1 MFIDFYNMIDSQSIE
16 IRKPDTEL
24 IKQIAKGCRCSNL
37 LAHLLINRGLK
48 TIEQVEN
55 YFHADS
61 GEVYAAETYPG
72 VAEAAELI
80 VTALKKEEKIFVCG
94 DYDVDGITAASI
106 IVLGLRNLNAQVEC
120 HLPHRFSEGF
130 GLSQEGVEAAVKY
143 GASLL
148 ITVDCGS
155 SSAAN
160 VSYARNQG
168 LKVIVTDHHQIE
180 GEAAEPDVFVNA
192 NLEGHDYPFTK
203 LCGAGVAWKLL
214 CAVYKRHSLPE
225 PRRYLDMV
233 ALATLC
239 DMVPMKGE
247 NRVLTMLGMPIL
259 ASLERPCFKALAEG
273 CKISPEAI
281 NAQSMSFSIGPKINA
296 CGRMDSPQCA
306 LDLMLAQNIDVC
318 RMKVSRLLEL
328 SQERHKVEQEV
339 FREIEEILDKD
350 GESKRSCIFV
360 YGTWHKGILGL
371 SAQRLM
377 DTYRVPVFVGT
388 DIDDNGQIMGSG
400 RAPEGINLLD
410 ILNLC
415 TDCLDKYGGHAN
427 AGGFTLKAGYEAQF
441 AQALRQ
447 ACRQLDIKPPKKK
460 VDCLLPI
467 HKLDM
472 ELIRELDRLEPTG
485 KENEK
490 PLFLAKDVHVVSR
503 LKPMGA
509 FGTSVSMQVV
519 DDNFPLGKAPIKAI
533 AFNKVKDL
541 ATLDIKNCT
550 ISFLYNV
557 EENIFRGRRE
567 LQITIRDFVAPDPRT
582 AALLPAEVE
591 QNEVFS
597 PFEEADRIVN
607 NLDRQRYL
615 ASVFAH
621 SRISQ
626 RLVDSRQVLN
636 KKLYIERLCQAEKL
650 EDGSSVLVVTDMGA
664 QFADMTNCKLAKI
677 VTSLE
682 TYVGSQA
689 DKVAFYQAEPY
700 KQVILA
706 APPLQIEFFNH
717 PCIVGAKQIHVLFD
731 YVQLFRLKRKLKVYA
746 LDREIMKN
754 VYCLV
759 MRLTKQ
765 GKNGFKLTENQIKVA
780 AQELKLETITL
791 RRALKVLEQLNLLKL
806 DSQEKGLLVGHFLK
820 PESSEKLDLQSSA
833 LYRSASELL
842 DSFSKVQRHLS
853 GLALEDDFLA

>member
-1 MFIDFYNMIDSQSIE
+1 MIDSQSIE
-16 IRKPDTEL
+16 IRKSDPEL
-24 IKQIAKGCRCSNL
+24 IEQIAKGCRCSNL

-48 TIEQVEN
+48 TVEQAEK
-55 YFHADS
+55 YFHADT
-61 GEVYAAETYPG
+61 EEIYDAEAYPG

-80 VTALKKEEKIFVCG
+80 ASALKKEEKIFVCG
-94 DYDVDGITAASI
+94 DYDVDGITATSI
-106 IVLGLRNLNAQVEC
+106 LVLGLRNLNAQVEC

-130 GLSQEGVEAAVKY
+130 GLSQEGVDAAVKY

-160 VSYARNQG
+160 VAYARNLG

-180 GEAAEPDVFVNA
+180 GEAAKPDVFVNA

-214 CAVYKRHSLPE
+214 CAVYKLHSLPE
-225 PRRYLDMV
+225 PRHYLDMV

-247 NRVLTMLGMPIL
+247 NRVLTMLGMPIF

-273 CKISPEAI
+273 CKVSPEAI

-328 SQERHKVEQEV
+328 SQERHKVEQKV
-339 FREIEEILDKD
+339 FREIEDILTND
-350 GESKRSCIFV
+350 GEIKRYCIFI

-371 SAQRLM
+371 CAQRLM

-388 DIDDNGQIMGSG
+388 NIDDNGQIMGSG

-415 TDCLDKYGGHAN
+415 ADCLDQYGGHAN
-427 AGGFTLKAGYEAQF
+427 AGGFTLKAGCEAQF

-447 ACRQLDIKPPKKK
+447 ACQQLDIKPPKKK
-460 VDCLLPI
+460 VDSLLPI
-467 HKLDM
+467 YKLDM
-472 ELIRELDRLEPTG
+472 DLIHELERLEPTG

-490 PLFLAKDVHVVSR
+490 PLFLARGVRVVSP

-519 DDNFPLGKAPIKAI
+519 DDNFPLGRAPIKAI

-541 ATLDIKNCT
+541 ATLDTQNCT

-567 LQITIRDFVAPDPRT
+567 LQITIRDFVAPDPKMAVLMP
-582 AALLPAEVE
+582 AAAT

-597 PFEEADRIVN
+597 PFEEADRIVSH
-607 NLDRQRYL
+607 LDSKRYL
-615 ASVFAH
+615 ACVFAH
-621 SRISQ
+621 SQVSQ
-626 RLVDSRQVLN
+626 RLVDSRQVVN
-636 KKLYIERLCQAEKL
+636 KKLYFERLCQAEDLK
-650 EDGSSVLVVTDMGA
+650 EATSVLVVSDTSTPLCEISSCGA
-664 QFADMTNCKLAKI
+664 AKVI
-677 VTSLE
+677 TSWE
-682 TYVGSQA
+682 TYVGAQA
-689 DKVAFYQAEPY
+689 EKVAFWQAEPY
-700 KQVILA
+700 RHVLLL
-706 APPLQIEFFNH
+706 APPLQIEFFKH
-717 PCIVGAKQIHVLFD
+717 SCIAGAKQIHILFD
-731 YVQLFRLKRKLKVYA
+731 YSQLFQLRRKLKAYA
-746 LDREIMKN
+746 LDREIMKSA
-754 VYCLV
+754 YCLA
-759 MRLTKQ
+759 MRLTKR
-765 GKNGFKLTENQIKVA
+765 GNIEFRLTEAQIKA
-780 AQELKLETITL
+780 ASQELKLETITL

-806 DSQEKGLLVGHFLK
+806 NNSENGTLLGRFIK
-820 PESSEKLDLQSSA
+820 PETSEKLDLQSSA
-833 LYRSASELL
+833 LYRSASVLL
-842 DSFSKVQRHLS
+842 DSFTQVQRRLS
-853 GLALEDDFLA
+853 GLVLEDDFLV